1 MKFTGNTVGHE
12 GLTKGWVVL
21 IALAA
26 VMCLPVLAGAA
37 TEKSSYTHPY
47 CKDGTKPCGG
57 IVYANKGGYVVTT
70 VVLKSKS
77 DQPDAGTPSQDHP
90 DTGAPC
96 SGIDIKFDSD
106 TSLGQ
111 YDVYTV
117 PASCAYN
124 LKINIVA
131 GPKKDRSLFLTPACV
146 IKAKTDG
153 TTTSNEWHVSVSW
166 ADGKKPAGAPSSP
179 VDSHGHKCGKL
190 GKSGT

>member
-90 DTGAPC
+90 DTGAP
-96 SGIDIKFDSD
+96 SG
-106 TSLGQ
+106 
-111 YDVYTV
+111 
-117 PASCAYN
+117 
-124 LKINIVA
+124 
-131 GPKKDRSLFLTPACV
+131 LFHIRV
-146 IKAKTDG
+146 
-153 TTTSNEWHVSVSW
+153 
-166 ADGKKPAGAPSSP
+166 
-179 VDSHGHKCGKL
+179 
-190 GKSGT
+190 